1 MAHRRPGLMSD
12 AIVAFIATNIF
23 TVVNI
28 ALRAVTIM
36 FVAAV
41 IAKRATVFAPI
52 GYWESLAWSA
62 GYGLV
67 KGLFEREKTT

>member
-12 AIVAFIATNIF
+12 AIVAFVATNLF
-23 TVVNI
+23 TVLNLAV
-28 ALRAVTIM
+28 RAVTIM

-41 IAKRATVFAPI
+41 VAKRFDVFAAV
-52 GYWESLAWSA
+52 GYVESLAWSA

-67 KGLFEREKTT
+67 KGLFEREAK